1 MVKELRAGD
10 SFGELALLKN
20 QKRLASIV
28 CLDDCHF
35 GVIDKKIFNLA
46 LKEKEEEK
54 LNVQMR
60 FLAASPLFAKIP
72 KNVIKILHMNSFNVL
87 YLKNQP
93 VFIER

>member
-1 MVKELRAGD
+1 MVKELRTSD

-20 QKRLASIV
+20 SKRLASII
-28 CLDDCHF
+28 CLEDCHF

-60 FLAASPLFAKIP
+60 FLANNPLFSRLP
-72 KNVIKILHMNSFNVL
+72 KSTIKVLHMNSF
-87 YLKNQP
+87 
-93 VFIER
+93 